1 MQQNAFI
8 KIGQLWPEQGGIFA
22 GLMRGENDQPDY
34 YLILSPEKTDDL
46 EWGKT
51 GEKIEGADSKFDG
64 LTNTTALIQH
74 ECPAAKWAISVET
87 DGHKDFYLPAPR
99 ELSLLYANVPEH
111 ISEEWHWSS
120 RHYSAD
126 GAWGQTFGA
135 GNQSILSKNHELAVR
150 AVRRVYPLSN
160 SAI

>member
-1 MQQNAFI
+1 MHPKRFL
-8 KIGQLWPEQGGIFA
+8 KIGDPWPAHGGIYA
-22 GLMRGENDQPDY
+22 GTMRGEGEKPDY
-34 YLILSPEKTDDL
+34 YLILSTEKTRTT
-46 EWGKT
+46 WGNY

-64 LTNTTALIQH
+64 IENTAALIKH
-74 ECPAAKWAISVET
+74 DCPAAKWATSVEA

-111 ISEEWHWSS
+111 IDANWHWSS
-120 RHYSAD
+120 RQYSAGRAWVQYFED
-126 GAWGQTFGA
+126 GSQDFDCK
-135 GNQSILSKNHELAVR
+135 SLELAVR